1 MQQFKDFLHANSVEY
16 TDADIAANQEWIKA
30 NIKTELFT
38 SQFGQLDGLKVRA
51 ESDPEINKAVTY
63 LPEALALVD
72 RGKGQQ
78 NTASLH

>member
-1 MQQFKDFLHANSVEY
+1 MPTQIESN
-16 TDADIAANQEWIKA
+16 DADIAAKSGLAQIQHQGRE
-30 NIKTELFT
+30 TLP

-78 NTASLH
+78 NTASLRRGALT